1 MNYEE
6 FYREQCERDS
16 DDFVLD
22 DDIDLDD
29 LENEDIKVDDG
40 SQTDE
45 MDVVDLDNDD
55 TESDDE
61 DKSLDADDED
71 QYDPEPIPLEY
82 DGYNDA
88 DNY

>member
-6 FYREQCERDS
+6 FYREQCDRDS

-22 DDIDLDD
+22 DDFDLDD

-45 MDVVDLDNDD
+45 MDVVDL
-55 TESDDE
+55 EDE

>member
-6 FYREQCERDS
+6 FYREQCGRDS

-45 MDVVDLDNDD
+45 MDVVDL
-55 TESDDE
+55 EDE

>member
-6 FYREQCERDS
+6 FYREQCGRDS

-29 LENEDIKVDDG
+29 LENEDMKVDDG

-45 MDVVDLDNDD
+45 MDIVDL
-55 TESDDE
+55 EDE

>member
-6 FYREQCERDS
+6 FYREQCGRDS

-29 LENEDIKVDDG
+29 LENEDMKVDDG

-45 MDVVDLDNDD
+45 MDVVDL
-55 TESDDE
+55 EDE

>member
-6 FYREQCERDS
+6 FYREQCGRDS

-29 LENEDIKVDDG
+29 IEDELIQIDDG

-45 MDVVDLDNDD
+45 MDVINL
-55 TESDDE
+55 DDE

>member
-6 FYREQCERDS
+6 FYREQCRDS

-22 DDIDLDD
+22 DDLDLDD
-29 LENEDIKVDDG
+29 LENEDMQVDDG

-45 MDVVDLDNDD
+45 MDVVDL
-55 TESDDE
+55 EDE

>member
-6 FYREQCERDS
+6 FYREQCDRDS

-22 DDIDLDD
+22 DDLDLDD
-29 LENEDIKVDDG
+29 IEDEDMQVDDG

-45 MDVVDLDNDD
+45 MDIIDL
-55 TESDDE
+55 EDE

>member
-6 FYREQCERDS
+6 FYREQCDRDS

-22 DDIDLDD
+22 DDFDLDD
-29 LENEDIKVDDG
+29 LEDEDIKVDDG

-45 MDVVDLDNDD
+45 MDVVDL
-55 TESDDE
+55 EDE

>member
-6 FYREQCERDS
+6 FYREQCGRDS

-22 DDIDLDD
+22 DDIDL
-29 LENEDIKVDDG
+29 EDIEDEDMKVDDG

-45 MDVVDLDNDD
+45 MDVVDL
-55 TESDDE
+55 EDE

>member
-6 FYREQCERDS
+6 FYREQCGRDS

-29 LENEDIKVDDG
+29 IEDDIKVDDG

-45 MDVVDLDNDD
+45 MDVVDL
-55 TESDDE
+55 EDE

>member
-6 FYREQCERDS
+6 FYREQCDRDS

-22 DDIDLDD
+22 DDLDLDD
-29 LENEDIKVDDG
+29 IEDEDMQVDDG

-45 MDVVDLDNDD
+45 MDVVDL
-55 TESDDE
+55 EDE

>member
-6 FYREQCERDS
+6 FYREQCGRDS

-22 DDIDLDD
+22 DDIDL
-29 LENEDIKVDDG
+29 EDIEDEDIQVDDG

-45 MDVVDLDNDD
+45 MDIVDL
-55 TESDDE
+55 EDE

>member
-6 FYREQCERDS
+6 FYREQCRDS

-22 DDIDLDD
+22 EDVDLDD
-29 LENEDIKVDDG
+29 LENENLEIDDG

-45 MDVVDLDNDD
+45 MDVVDSEDK
-55 TESDDE
+55 ESDDE

>member
-6 FYREQCERDS
+6 FYREQCRDS

-29 LENEDIKVDDG
+29 LQNENLEIDDG

-45 MDVVDLDNDD
+45 MDVVDSEDK
-55 TESDDE
+55 ESDDE

>member
-6 FYREQCERDS
+6 FYREQCGRDS

-22 DDIDLDD
+22 DDLDLDD
-29 LENEDIKVDDG
+29 LENEDMQVDDG

-45 MDVVDLDNDD
+45 MDVVDL
-55 TESDDE
+55 EDE

>member
-29 LENEDIKVDDG
+29 LENEDMQVDDG

-45 MDVVDLDNDD
+45 MDVVDL
-55 TESDDE
+55 EDE

>member
-6 FYREQCERDS
+6 FYREQCGRDS

-29 LENEDIKVDDG
+29 LENEDMQVDDG

-45 MDVVDLDNDD
+45 MDVVDL
-55 TESDDE
+55 EDE

-71 QYDPEPIPLEY
+71 QYDPEPIPIEY

>member
-6 FYREQCERDS
+6 FYREQCGRDS

-22 DDIDLDD
+22 DDIDL
-29 LENEDIKVDDG
+29 EDIEDEDMQVDDG

-45 MDVVDLDNDD
+45 MDVVDL
-55 TESDDE
+55 EDE

>member
-6 FYREQCERDS
+6 FYREQCGRDS

-29 LENEDIKVDDG
+29 LENEDIKIDDG

-45 MDVVDLDNDD
+45 MDVVDL
-55 TESDDE
+55 EDE

>member
-22 DDIDLDD
+22 DDLDLDD
-29 LENEDIKVDDG
+29 LENEDMQVDDG

-45 MDVVDLDNDD
+45 MDVVDL
-55 TESDDE
+55 EDE

>member
-22 DDIDLDD
+22 DDLDLDD
-29 LENEDIKVDDG
+29 LENEDIQVDDG

-45 MDVVDLDNDD
+45 MDVVDL
-55 TESDDE
+55 EDE

-82 DGYNDA
+82 DGYNYA

>member
-6 FYREQCERDS
+6 FYREQCGRDS

-29 LENEDIKVDDG
+29 IEDEDMQVDDG

-45 MDVVDLDNDD
+45 MDVVDL
-55 TESDDE
+55 EDE

>member
-1 MNYEE
+1 MNYED

-45 MDVVDLDNDD
+45 LDGVDE
-55 TESDDE
+55 ESDDE
-61 DKSLDADDED
+61 DGSLDADDED

>member
-6 FYREQCERDS
+6 FYREQCGRDS

-45 MDVVDLDNDD
+45 IDVVDL
-55 TESDDE
+55 EDE

>member
-6 FYREQCERDS
+6 FYREQCGRDS

-45 MDVVDLDNDD
+45 MDGVNE
-55 TESDDE
+55 ESEDE